1 MSSEDGGPAALN
13 SAVPANAGRDSA
25 IKSIPGLP
33 SADGADG
40 ADGVDTA
47 ALARSIPSSVEV
59 EVAATLSGGGG
70 GGGGGRGDGG
80 MEPTAG
86 PADGVSEER
95 HPDRLAGPSGSS
107 GGVSAGDA
115 GDSSRAHNTT
125 RTANS
130 REEAADA
137 TTRSQPGSMATNG
150 GTELDPA
157 ASPRASLGE
166 SVSCMWDALGLR
178 ECTHSDTGRHIWCM
192 STRPV
197 VHLSDAC
204 PLLQA
209 SYLL

>member
-1 MSSEDGGPAALN
+1 MSSGDGGPAALN

-47 ALARSIPSSVEV
+47 ALARSIPSSVEVEV

-107 GGVSAGDA
+107 GGVSAGDT

-178 ECTHSDTGRHIWCM
+178 ECTHSDTASSHL
-192 STRPV
+192 
-197 VHLSDAC
+197 VHEYPTSC
-204 PLLQA
+204 PLV
-209 SYLL
+209 